1 MFYIFYGDEEFTRS
15 EAVASLRA
23 RMAKEDL
30 GDLNTTSLDG
40 RDLALEELINACN
53 TLPFL
58 TQRRMV
64 IVHDMLQRFQRA
76 GGAQEAER
84 LAAYLPT
91 MPETTRLLFVES
103 GSLHKNNPL
112 LKRVQDLSEGHILEY
127 EKLPPGSN
135 ELRRWVS
142 QRAGSHDVGIE
153 PRAIEL
159 LIEQVGNDL
168 RALDQELAKLAGWA
182 AYERPLTVEDVRIL
196 ASTWPQTD
204 IFGMV
209 DALGLK
215 ERRTALRFF
224 HTLVNDDA
232 NPLYLL
238 TMIVRQI
245 RLLLAAKDLRENE
258 GLPPAGIG
266 KALGLRPFVV
276 EKLLKQSAQFGLDE
290 LANLMQRALEV
301 DQGIKTGQMEPILA
315 LEMFIVDICRR
326 QAVSPATSQRS
337 RKRSRTR

>member
-15 EAVASLRA
+15 EAVANLRA
-23 RMAKEDL
+23 RMAEDDL

-40 RDLALEELINACN
+40 RELALDDLINACN
-53 TLPFL
+53 TMPFL

-64 IVHDMLQRFQRA
+64 IVYDMLQRFQRA
-76 GGAQEAER
+76 GGAKEAER
-84 LAAYLPT
+84 LAVYLPT
-91 MPETTRLLFVES
+91 MPDTTRLLFVES

-112 LKRVQDLSEGHILEY
+112 LTRVQDLAGGHVREY
-127 EKLPPGSN
+127 IKLAPGSN
-135 ELRRWVS
+135 ELRAWVA
-142 QRAGSHDVGIE
+142 QRTRSHGVGIE

-182 AYERPLTVEDVRIL
+182 AYERTLSVEDVRAL

-215 ERRTALRFF
+215 DRRVALRCF
-224 HTLVNDDA
+224 HTLVDDDA
-232 NPLYLL
+232 NALYLL

-245 RLLLAAKDLRENE
+245 RLLLSAKDLRENE
-258 GLPPAGIG
+258 RLSPADIG
-266 KALGLRPFVV
+266 KTLGLRPFVV
-276 EKLLKQSAQFGLDE
+276 EKLSKQAGGFGFDE
-290 LANLMQRALEV
+290 LSQLLQRTLEV
-301 DQGIKTGQMEPILA
+301 DQGIKTGQVEPILA
-315 LEMFIVDICRR
+315 LEMLIIDICRR
-326 QAVSPATSQRS
+326 PTAPPAVSQRS
-337 RKRSRTR
+337 RNRSRTR

>member
-1 MFYIFYGDEEFTRS
+1 MFYIFYGEEEFTRS
-15 EAVASLRA
+15 EAVANLRA
-23 RMAKEDL
+23 RMAEEDM

-40 RDLALEELINACN
+40 RELALGDLINACN

-64 IVHDMLQRFQRA
+64 IVYDMLQRFQRA
-76 GGAQEAER
+76 GGAKEAET
-84 LAAYLPT
+84 LATYLPK
-91 MPETTRLLFVES
+91 MPDTTRLLFVES

-112 LKRVQDLSEGHILEY
+112 LKRVQDLPGGHIREY

-142 QRAGSHDVGIE
+142 QRAGTHGVGIE

-182 AYERPLTVEDVRIL
+182 AYERSLTVEDVRML

-215 ERRTALRFF
+215 ERRAALRHF
-224 HTLVNDDA
+224 HTLLDDDA

-238 TMIVRQI
+238 TMIARQI
-245 RLLLAAKDLRENE
+245 RLLLSAKDLRENE
-258 GLPPAGIG
+258 GLAPAGIA
-266 KALGLRPFVV
+266 KALGARPFVV
-276 EKLLKQSAQFGLDE
+276 EKLLRQGARFSLEE
-290 LANLMQRALEV
+290 LTQLMQRVLEV
-301 DQGIKTGQMEPILA
+301 DRGIKTGQVEPILA
-315 LEMFIVDICRR
+315 LELLIVDICRR
-326 QAVSPATSQRS
+326 PTASHAGSPRRS
-337 RKRSRTR
+337 